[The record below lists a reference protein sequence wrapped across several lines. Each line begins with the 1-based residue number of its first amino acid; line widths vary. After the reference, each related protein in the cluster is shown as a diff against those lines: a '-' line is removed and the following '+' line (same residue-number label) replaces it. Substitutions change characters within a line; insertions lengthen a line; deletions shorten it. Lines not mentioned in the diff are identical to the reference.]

1 MEISLTD
8 QELELLRRVLSSH
21 LLSLREELR
30 RTEKHNWRVHLREE
44 ENTVKALLGRLP
56 AA

>member
-1 MEISLTD
+1 MDISLTD